1 MPPRGA
7 ASARRDA
14 EKKRGTLGDDANLG
28 QAAVTRVREL
38 LDRRGAGSRGARGGS
53 GSAPSS
59 RRGAAGAAFGGGARV
74 PSATAADE
82 SAKPKRAAKK
92 KASAHN
98 AEILAA
104 ASVAADLATN
114 SGKANRQT
122 HISGKIVSKDDTRNN
137 TFDRSRTV
145 TLLEDAAGTCGAAAV
160 GASASLDRAAVA
172 AVEADARVAAAAA
185 KAERGSAKKNHPGSA
200 VSLVSVSSSDED
212 TSGDEWEDVGG
223 DFDAYAPIAEE
234 QEDETREETLETL
247 DVKKKD
253 GNDGP
258 RRRVSPADRE
268 VLRGMHRTHL
278 LCLLARAAAT
288 DAAASDPLVR
298 ACAASAAP
306 RGVAFFETDARTERG
321 AAARLSLI
329 HI

>member
-122 HISGKIVSKDDTRNN
+122 HI
-137 TFDRSRTV
+137 
-145 TLLEDAAGTCGAAAV
+145 
-160 GASASLDRAAVA
+160 
-172 AVEADARVAAAAA
+172 
-185 KAERGSAKKNHPGSA
+185 
-200 VSLVSVSSSDED
+200 
-212 TSGDEWEDVGG
+212 
-223 DFDAYAPIAEE
+223 
-234 QEDETREETLETL
+234 
-247 DVKKKD
+247 
-253 GNDGP
+253 
-258 RRRVSPADRE
+258 
-268 VLRGMHRTHL
+268 
-278 LCLLARAAAT
+278 
-288 DAAASDPLVR
+288 
-298 ACAASAAP
+298 
-306 RGVAFFETDARTERG
+306 
-321 AAARLSLI
+321 LSLI
-329 HI
+329 HISEPTRLGISRMPSSA

>member
-1 MPPRGA
+1 M
-7 ASARRDA
+7 
-14 EKKRGTLGDDANLG
+14 
-28 QAAVTRVREL
+28 
-38 LDRRGAGSRGARGGS
+38 
-53 GSAPSS
+53 
-59 RRGAAGAAFGGGARV
+59 

-122 HISGKIVSKDDTRNN
+122 HISGKIVSKDERSYRN
-137 TFDRSRTV
+137 TFDRSRTA
-145 TLLEDAAGTCGAAAV
+145 TLLEDAAGTCGAAAA

-172 AVEADARVAAAAA
+172 AVEADARVAAVAA
-185 KAERGSAKKNHPGSA
+185 KAERGSAKKKHPGSA

-247 DVKKKD
+247 ETLDVKKKD

-268 VLRGMHRTHL
+268 ALRAMHRTHL

-288 DAAASDPLVR
+288 VQNR
-298 ACAASAAP
+298 IE
-306 RGVAFFETDARTERG
+306 V
-321 AAARLSLI
+321 
-329 HI
+329 